1 MVFGPPQHG
10 PLGWLTAPPSADTL
24 RASVAVSTLHPGL
37 SPTTPYRNFRQPVR
51 VCTPNGGDLTPM
63 VVHIKG
69 RAFLPSPKGAA
80 SRSHIG
86 DTSPAAG
93 FRIRAE
99 EQDPSR
105 GTRASRGDRSHR
117 RSSPPTICLRPV
129 AVATAAAQ
137 RPSRDEGSCASNR
150 TDNGRVA
157 HCAETLK
164 RGWGLRS
171 RAARNRRRSATGA
184 RGWRRS
190 SCCCRAVDQ
199 WLND

>member
-1 MVFGPPQHG
+1 MAYCIPKCGHSTSIRCGFDFTSGPIPNNAISKFQ
-10 PLGWLTAPPSADTL
+10 TARSRLYAERRRLNPDAGSYQGARFPP
-24 RASVAVSTLHPGL
+24 
-37 SPTTPYRNFRQPVR
+37 Y
-51 VCTPNGGDLTPM
+51 
-63 VVHIKG
+63 
-69 RAFLPSPKGAA
+69 FLPSPKGAA
-80 SRSHIG
+80 LRSHIG

-164 RGWGLRS
+164 RGSGLRS

-184 RGWRRS
+184 RGWAPIQLLLS
-190 SCCCRAVDQ
+190 GG
-199 WLND
+199 